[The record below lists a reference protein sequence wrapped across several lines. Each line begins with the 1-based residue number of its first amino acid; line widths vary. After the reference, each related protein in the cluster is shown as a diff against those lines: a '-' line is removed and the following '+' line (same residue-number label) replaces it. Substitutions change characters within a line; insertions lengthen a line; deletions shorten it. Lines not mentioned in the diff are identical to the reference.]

1 MSSRGWGS
9 QASVDSYLMH
19 WREDNGASIGEGL
32 SRTSDPNAKLYEILV
47 EYSGMKPMREWL
59 RATSREE
66 VAKFAAN
73 RYPTSKKI
81 TVITKD
87 HVKQPARKRVPD
99 QLRTDRGVGQQEG

>member
-1 MSSRGWGS
+1 MSGYGS
-9 QASVDSYLMH
+9 TAAVENYLML
-19 WREDNGASIGEGL
+19 WREEHGANIGEGI
-32 SRTSDPNAKLYEILV
+32 SRTSDPNATLYEILV

-87 HVKQPARKRVPD
+87 NVKQPARKRIPNGVPTD
-99 QLRTDRGVGQQEG
+99 QGPGQ

>member
-1 MSSRGWGS
+1 MSGYGS
-9 QASVDSYLMH
+9 TAAVENYLLH
-19 WREDNGASIGEGL
+19 WREEHGANIGEGI
-32 SRTSDPNAKLYEILV
+32 SRTSDPKATLYEILV

-73 RYPTSKKI
+73 RYPTSTKI

-87 HVKQPARKRVPD
+87 HVKQPARKRVPNGV
-99 QLRTDRGVGQQEG
+99 RTDQGAGQ

>member
-1 MSSRGWGS
+1 MSGYCST
-9 QASVDSYLMH
+9 AAMENYLML
-19 WREDNGASIGEGL
+19 WREEHGANTGEGV
-32 SRTSDPNAKLYEILV
+32 SRTSDTNATLYEILV

-87 HVKQPARKRVPD
+87 HVKQPARKRIPNGV
-99 QLRTDRGVGQQEG
+99 RTDQGPGQ

>member
-1 MSSRGWGS
+1 MTGWNGG
-9 QASVDSYLMH
+9 ASVDNYLIH
-19 WREDNGASIGEGL
+19 WRENNGANLGDGI
-32 SRTSDPNAKLYEILV
+32 SRSVDPNATLYEILV

-59 RATSREE
+59 RATSRDE

-87 HVKQPARKRVPD
+87 HVKQLARKRIPNGVPAD
-99 QLRTDRGVGQQEG
+99 QGPGQ

>member
-1 MSSRGWGS
+1 MSGWGS
-9 QASVDSYLMH
+9 TAAVENYLLL
-19 WREDNGASIGEGL
+19 WREEHGANIGEGI
-32 SRTSDPNAKLYEILV
+32 SRTSDPNATLYEILV

-87 HVKQPARKRVPD
+87 HVKQPARKRISNGVPAD
-99 QLRTDRGVGQQEG
+99 QGPG

>member
-1 MSSRGWGS
+1 MSGYGS
-9 QASVDSYLMH
+9 NAAVENYLLL
-19 WREDNGASIGEGL
+19 WREEHGANIGEGI
-32 SRTSDPNAKLYEILV
+32 SRTSDPNATLYEILV

-73 RYPTSKKI
+73 RYPTSTKI

-87 HVKQPARKRVPD
+87 HVKQPARKRISNGV
-99 QLRTDRGVGQQEG
+99 RTDQEPG